1 MIKKSLFIIFLLA
14 LLALTIFMMIKVE
27 DQIRSEKIVVI
38 DSTKVTLPLFPKFD
52 EKKLPMLA
60 KNSENIFQVKGDYFQ
75 VYKSNSDRSAKKN
88 WASIF
93 LKGVNLGVALPGK
106 FPSEF
111 PTNYDLYMEWF
122 KQISAMNSNVIRVY
136 TILPPVFY
144 EALAQY
150 NMQYSDKPLY
160 LLQGVWATVPPD
172 HNYHNPDF
180 SYNFK
185 LEIKDVID
193 VINGNA
199 IIKPHPGKASGVY
212 ISDVS
217 NFTIG
222 FILGREWEPK
232 GVTYTNQNVD
242 INKYSGDFISLPKGS
257 PMEVWLAE
265 MMDYTVK
272 YEVVK
277 YHKEHPV
284 SFVNWLPLDPMYHE
298 SEYIENDKVREY
310 DNDLE
315 SVDFA
320 KFYNTSLY
328 KSGIFA
334 SYHAYPYYPDF
345 IYLDKKYRTENNYLS
360 YLKDLKSHC
369 PDMPLLIAEYGV
381 PSSRG
386 NSHYTPYGMDQG
398 GHNETEQAEIN
409 KLLTENI
416 WESNCAGAVIFEWI
430 DEWFKFNWM
439 VMDFEQP
446 QHRRKYWHN
455 KENPEQNFGIMA
467 VENRTIELDGKIDD
481 WKNKTNPIAAQADP
495 SYFYLRYKLEDFDF
509 HKQNITIAIDTY
521 DKNLGEFNL
530 KKFSKTAKRGLEFLI
545 ELKSFDDANILVDDE
560 YSVFS
565 DIYHDYIPV
574 YASKANN
581 NGRFVPQELIANR
594 ARQTLLDEKFPQKL
608 HNRSKLMFGKNSE
621 NSNADWFYDSISGIL
636 ELRLPWHLLNVSDPS
651 SAQVLHDIADT
662 PEIETTEADF
672 HIYTYI
678 SDTENNLQYTIPQ
691 NEKAFTYKWK
701 GWNEPEYST
710 RLKNQYF
717 TLQKLFA
724 ELSPKEQKKKAFNEK
739 FEIAKWYENAPG
751 AVSITFDDGSYTQY
765 KYGFPILKKYNLTA
779 DFGIVGSWTTQKPGY
794 FAEKGVFA
802 IKRLGW
808 DELREISEAGNEI
821 SSHGFFHEKIDPN
834 KSDSEIISML
844 KRNKELLEDN
854 LNIKVQTLH
863 YPYSFSNKRIQDL
876 VKQSG
881 FLFARSYDDVTMN
894 TDNFLSLTSKSI
906 LNNHTPDQSEFLNWI
921 KSNENQW
928 LILMYHHIFPQ
939 DSKEEKLFD
948 YHNVTNRYSLYPKT
962 FDKQM
967 RLLRNSEYWIAPT
980 SVVGKYIH
988 LRNNAELSIIQDR
1001 DSYIV
1006 EVTSNLDPEIYDIPI
1021 TVIFYTNWQ
1030 IVNILNSCNDG
1041 IYNPRNGSLSINL
1054 KINKK
1059 VIVKKLK

>member
-1 MIKKSLFIIFLLA
+1 MYKKNLFITFLLL

-27 DQIRSEKIVVI
+27 NQIRSEKIIVI
-38 DSTKVTLPLFPKFD
+38 DSTKVTVPLFPKFD
-52 EKKLPMLA
+52 EKDLPNLV
-60 KNSENIFQVKGDYFQ
+60 KNSSNIFRVNGDYLQ
-75 VYKSNSDRSAKKN
+75 VYKSGSNRSTQKEWN
-88 WASIF
+88 DIF

-111 PTNYDLYMEWF
+111 STDYDLYMEWF
-122 KQISAMNSNVIRVY
+122 KLISEMNCNVIRIY

-144 EALAQY
+144 EAFAQY

-160 LLQGVWATVPPD
+160 LLQGVWATVPAD
-172 HNYHNPDF
+172 HNYHNNDF

-193 VINGNA
+193 VINGDA
-199 IIKPHPGKASGVY
+199 VIKKQPGKAGGVY
-212 ISDVS
+212 ITNVS

-222 FILGREWEPK
+222 YILGREWEPQS
-232 GVTYTNQNVD
+232 VTHTNQNVD
-242 INKYSGDFISLPKGS
+242 VDNFSGEFISLPSGS

-265 MMDYTVK
+265 MMNYTVK

-277 YHKEHPV
+277 YNKEHPI
-284 SFVNWLPLDPMYHE
+284 SFVNWLPLDPMHHE
-298 SEYIENDKVREY
+298 SEYIENERVREY

-320 KFYNTSLY
+320 KFYQTELY

-345 IYLDKKYRTENNYLS
+345 IYLDKKYRTKNNYLS
-360 YLKDLKSHC
+360 YLEDLKSHC

-398 GHNETEQAEIN
+398 GHNEAEQAEIN

-467 VENRTIELDGKIDD
+467 VDNDTIKLDGQTDD
-481 WKNKTNPIAAQADP
+481 WENQKGKIAAQADP
-495 SYFYLRYKLEDFDF
+495 SYFYLKYEFDNFDF
-509 HKQNITIAIDTY
+509 SKQNITIAIDTY
-521 DKNLGEFNL
+521 DKNLGEFKL
-530 KKFSKTAKRGLEFLI
+530 EKFSKTAKRGLEFLI
-545 ELKSFDDANILVDDE
+545 EINSSDDAYILVDDE

-565 DIYHDYIPV
+565 DIYNDYIPI

-594 ARQTLLDEKFPQKL
+594 ARQTLLGEKFPQKL
-608 HNRSKLMFGKNSE
+608 HNRSKLVFGKISE
-621 NSNADWFYDSISGIL
+621 NSNADWFYDPITKVL
-636 ELRLPWHLLNVSDPS
+636 EMRLPWHLLNVSDPS
-651 SAQVLHDIADT
+651 SAQVLNDISGT

-678 SDTENNLQYTIPQ
+678 SDKKNKIQYTIPK
-691 NEKAFTYKWK
+691 NEKAFTYRWK
-701 GWNEPEYST
+701 NWDEPEYST
-710 RLKNQYF
+710 HLKKQYF

-724 ELSPKEQKKKAFNEK
+724 ELNPKKQKAKNIEEK
-739 FEIAKWYENAPG
+739 FIIAKWYENAPG
-751 AVSITFDDGSYTQY
+751 AVSITFDDGSYSQY
-765 KYGFPILKKYNLTA
+765 QYGFQILKKYNLTA
-779 DFGIVGSWTTQKPGY
+779 DFGIVGSWTSHKPGN
-794 FAEKGVFA
+794 FAEKGVFS
-802 IKRLGW
+802 IKRLSW
-808 DELREISEAGNEI
+808 QELREIAKAGNEI

-834 KSDSEIISML
+834 QSDSEIISML
-844 KRNKELLEDN
+844 KRNKELLENN
-854 LNIKVQTLH
+854 LNLKVETLH
-863 YPYSFSNKRIQDL
+863 YPYSFTNKRIQNL

-881 FLFARSYDDVTMN
+881 FLFARSYDDAITN
-894 TDNFLSLTSKSI
+894 TDNFLSLPSKAI
-906 LNNHTPDQSEFLNWI
+906 LNNFTPTQSEFNDWI
-921 KSNENQW
+921 KSSEDKW
-928 LILMYHHIFPQ
+928 LILMYHHIFPK

-948 YHNVTNRYSLYPKT
+948 YHQVTNRYSLYPKT
-962 FDKQM
+962 FDNQM
-967 RLLRNSEYWIAPT
+967 RILRNSEHWVAPT
-980 SVVGKYIH
+980 SVVGKYIQI
-988 LRNNAELSIIQDR
+988 RNDAKLTINKDS

-1006 EVTSNLDPEIYDIPI
+1006 EVTSDLDPEIYDIPI
-1021 TVIFYTNWQ
+1021 T
-1030 IVNILNSCNDG
+1030 IVFHTDWEIVKIMNSCNDG
-1041 IYNPRNGSLSINL
+1041 IYNPRDGSLTINL

-1059 VIVKKLK
+1059 VIIKKIR